1 MIKRNIERQLEK
13 SMKDFPSVTIYG
25 PRQCGKTTIAKHLFP
40 SFSYANLEDTNTRQL
55 AQRDPYEF
63 FTRFPEPVI
72 IDEIQRVPELL
83 SIVQVR
89 IDKSGKKKGQYIL
102 TGSQQIPLKE
112 AVAQSLAGR
121 TSILNMLPL
130 SLEELSNSG
139 IILDRDIQ
147 LLAGCMPYM
156 YDNQNIAPSEYYKS
170 YIGTYL
176 ERDVAAQNQVH
187 DLYSFERLLSLLSGR
202 IGQLVNESSLALDVG
217 VSVPTIK
224 GWLSILEST
233 HIIYRLRPWYTSRT
247 SQVVKTPKI
256 YFCDTGIAAYLLGIE
271 TPSQMTRDPLMGS
284 LFENLIVMEALKAEY
299 DNNIKDSLFF
309 YRNSNGVEVDILH
322 SRPEGLNIYEVKSGQ
337 ALNKDYLRHI
347 NSFKKKFDIN
357 KSGVIYSGEDYP
369 SFEENQFINFHN
381 AYSLFTPK
389 EEPFRLSF

>member
-55 AQRDPYEF
+55 AKRDPYEF

-83 SIVQVR
+83 STVQVR

-202 IGQLVNESSLALDVG
+202 EAE
-217 VSVPTIK
+217 PPHHRR
-224 GWLSILEST
+224 IL
-233 HIIYRLRPWYTSRT
+233 L
-247 SQVVKTPKI
+247 
-256 YFCDTGIAAYLLGIE
+256 
-271 TPSQMTRDPLMGS
+271 
-284 LFENLIVMEALKAEY
+284 
-299 DNNIKDSLFF
+299 
-309 YRNSNGVEVDILH
+309 RNSSSH
-322 SRPEGLNIYEVKSGQ
+322 FPEHPRRDDLY
-337 ALNKDYLRHI
+337 
-347 NSFKKKFDIN
+347 
-357 KSGVIYSGEDYP
+357 
-369 SFEENQFINFHN
+369 
-381 AYSLFTPK
+381 
-389 EEPFRLSF
+389 

>member
-1 MIKRNIERQLEK
+1 
-13 SMKDFPSVTIYG
+13 
-25 PRQCGKTTIAKHLFP
+25 
-40 SFSYANLEDTNTRQL
+40 
-55 AQRDPYEF
+55 
-63 FTRFPEPVI
+63 
-72 IDEIQRVPELL
+72 
-83 SIVQVR
+83 
-89 IDKSGKKKGQYIL
+89 
-102 TGSQQIPLKE
+102 
-112 AVAQSLAGR
+112 
-121 TSILNMLPL
+121 MLPL

>member
-1 MIKRNIERQLEK
+1 M
-13 SMKDFPSVTIYG
+13 
-25 PRQCGKTTIAKHLFP
+25 FP